1 MRILLAVLVMVSYV
15 AGLAALSL
23 NHTHLPAYIVPSLV
37 FVVIIN
43 FFCAWYLYLT
53 AQRNRVEW
61 ALSGLIGN
69 VNAVIIFWLV
79 KFWVSF
85 SNKVKKEVK

>member
-1 MRILLAVLVMVSYV
+1 MRILLAVLVMISYL
-15 AGLAALSL
+15 AGLTALSL
-23 NHTHLPAYIVPSLV
+23 RHTHLPAYIVPSLV

-43 FFCAWYLYLT
+43 FFCARYLYLT
-53 AQRNRVEW
+53 APRNRVEW

-69 VNAVIIFWLV
+69 VNAVIIFWIV

-85 SNKVKKEVK
+85 SNKVKKEGK